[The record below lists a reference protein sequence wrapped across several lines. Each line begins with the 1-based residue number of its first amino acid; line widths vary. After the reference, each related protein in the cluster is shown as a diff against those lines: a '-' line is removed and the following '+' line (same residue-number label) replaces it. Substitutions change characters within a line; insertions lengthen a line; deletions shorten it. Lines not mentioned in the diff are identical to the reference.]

1 MYKKNLLFLLTILV
15 MTLTCIGF
23 TSCGSDDDDNVN
35 NSVSIVGTW
44 EHEWNDNNES
54 GYTILI
60 FNSNGTGI
68 LRDYYY
74 EGKKEIHEDEEYF
87 DWIFDE
93 DTMKLKLL
101 FGDEVEIWRVEMLT
115 SRKLVIDGDVFTR
128 K

>member
-1 MYKKNLLFLLTILV
+1 MYKKILLFMMTILV
-15 MTLTCIGF
+15 MVLTCIGF
-23 TSCGSDDDDNVN
+23 TSCGSDDDDN

-44 EHEWNDNNES
+44 ECEWNDNDES
-54 GYTILI
+54 GYTVLI

-74 EGKKEIHEDEEYF
+74 EGKKERLDEEEYF

-101 FGDEVEIWRVEMLT
+101 FGDEVETWRVEMLT